1 MRKKIIN
8 YLVNSL
14 LGSMVLY
21 WVNGTPEKRYY
32 RVRELARHIYNRMS
46 QKEKEEIFNKIK
58 KDIKPPI

>member
-21 WVNGTPEKRYY
+21 WVNGTPEKRLF
-32 RVRELARHIYNRMS
+32 RVKELASNHYNKMGSR
-46 QKEKEEIFNKIK
+46 EKKDLFDKIK
-58 KDIKPPI
+58 SDIKPPM